1 SPMDITSI
9 DVLIPS
15 PVSPGS
21 QLALMLLRLFVG
33 LAFIRHGWPKLRN
46 IRSWAEALKTPAWLC
61 FLSASSMWA
70 GGIALIPGLLTPLS
84 ALAIL
89 I

>member
-1 SPMDITSI
+1 MDITSI

-33 LAFIRHGWPKLRN
+33 ERA
-46 IRSWAEALKTPAWLC
+46 
-61 FLSASSMWA
+61 
-70 GGIALIPGLLTPLS
+70 
-84 ALAIL
+84 
-89 I
+89 